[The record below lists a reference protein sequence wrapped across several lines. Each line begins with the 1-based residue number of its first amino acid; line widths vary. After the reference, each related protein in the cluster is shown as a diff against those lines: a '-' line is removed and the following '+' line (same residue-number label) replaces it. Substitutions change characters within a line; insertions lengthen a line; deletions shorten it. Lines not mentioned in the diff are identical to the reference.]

1 METNIELTDEQFKK
15 LVKVLIGSKESL
27 KLYAF
32 IEITDEDTT
41 ISEIHY
47 LENDNIDDIKKIIG
61 DALILGR
68 RFLCKNE
75 FDELGYFE
83 YKTNNTGFT
92 IYNIAEDEDDEWE
105 QTIKNT
111 IFELLINM

>member
-1 METNIELTDEQFKK
+1 METNIELTDEQFNK
-15 LVKVLIGSKESL
+15 LVKVVIGGSESS

-32 IEITDEDTT
+32 VEIIDEDPS

-47 LENDNIDDIKKIIG
+47 SEKDNIDDLKRIIG

-68 RFLCKNE
+68 RFLCKYNLY
-75 FDELGYFE
+75 DLGYFE
-83 YKTNNTGFT
+83 YKANNTGFT
-92 IYNIAEDEDDEWE
+92 SYNIAKDEDDKWE
-105 QTIKNT
+105 ETIMMT

>member
-1 METNIELTDEQFKK
+1 METNIELTDEQFEQM
-15 LVKVLIGSKESL
+15 VKVVIGGKESK

-47 LENDNIDDIKKIIG
+47 MENDNIDDIKRILG

-68 RFLCKNE
+68 RFLCKNG

-92 IYNIAEDEDDEWE
+92 IYNIKEDEDDEWE
-105 QTIKNT
+105 GTIKMT